1 MNSYPSWIQRIPE
14 MLEAL
19 ALADG
24 ERIDRQ
30 SVERLFDLRK
40 TAACQL
46 LKRMGAESAGHSL
59 VISRS
64 LLMARLREAQEHPEW
79 RWAMERQTLVHER
92 IESLR
97 PRRDRHTLVPVDAPL
112 RQAIEAAGHGSL
124 PETIQLSRGLLVI
137 RCVDFEDLLRQLVLV
152 AQAADTN
159 YDDLRARIE
168 APPNRIPAQSVQ
180 PKPQKS
186 AQSA

>member
-64 LLMARLREAQEHPEW
+64 LLGERHKVGGLGRLGSEP
-79 RWAMERQTLVHER
+79 R
-92 IESLR
+92 IPPSEYLIQLAIQHLGAGLQQQVRALQR
-97 PRRDRHTLVPVDAPL
+97 PLHLLLLD
-112 RQAIEAAGHGSL
+112 EAAAHH
-124 PETIQLSRGLLVI
+124 LVG
-137 RCVDFEDLLRQLVLV
+137 R
-152 AQAADTN
+152 
-159 YDDLRARIE
+159 
-168 APPNRIPAQSVQ
+168 
-180 PKPQKS
+180 
-186 AQSA
+186 